1 MYEDNENKNK
11 VFVKR
16 LNESLINLR
25 NSTNGKEVTENKNPN
40 KIVDIVEKIY
50 DFNKQQKGKI
60 LPLDFY
66 CSQLKILTPK
76 KNALEITKSPCTN
89 RSR

>member
-1 MYEDNENKNK
+1 M
-11 VFVKR
+11 
-16 LNESLINLR
+16 INLR
-25 NSTNGKEVTENKNPN
+25 NSVNGKEITEDENPN
-40 KIVDIVEKIY
+40 KIVDIDEKIY

-76 KNALEITKSPCTN
+76 KNALEITKSSCTN
-89 RSR
+89 KNR